1 MFEISKMIE
10 LFTGS
15 TTAEVAKHHEQ
26 SEATPGGGQAQ
37 VRPST
42 VSRSKYLKKRKKYQG
57 WAEIRREMG

>member
-1 MFEISKMIE
+1 MFHSLKIFEISKMIE

-42 VSRSKYLKKRKKYQG
+42 VSRTNYYFPVKSISRKFS
-57 WAEIRREMG
+57 

>member
-1 MFEISKMIE
+1 MFHCLKIFEISKMIE

-42 VSRSKYLKKRKKYQG
+42 VSR
-57 WAEIRREMG
+57 IIIFP

>member
-1 MFEISKMIE
+1 MIE
-10 LFTGS
+10 FSTGS

-42 VSRSKYLKKRKKYQG
+42 VSRIIIFPWNQFH
-57 WAEIRREMG
+57 ENFRENNFTEKLEY

>member
-1 MFEISKMIE
+1 MIE
-10 LFTGS
+10 FSTGS

-42 VSRSKYLKKRKKYQG
+42 VSRIIIFPWNQFHENS
-57 WAEIRREMG
+57 RENNFTEKLEY

>member
-1 MFEISKMIE
+1 MIE

-42 VSRSKYLKKRKKYQG
+42 VSR
-57 WAEIRREMG
+57 IIIFP